1 MATDKKQQKPARYR
15 HSELKYRD
23 IKKMAIERGMPFPEV
38 VSSDFYSLVS
48 FIDSERA
55 QKPNPDLVLQF
66 DLWLEGILKE
76 RGADYLVKPSL
87 RLSYVSDEMREGS
100 KEKPAKEKK
109 VKEKKPPRERDSNNL
124 LKGTKKSY
132 TFELAKKGYSLDRI
146 KRRVLKKF
154 PEASEKSIIIWYRQ
168 ALGIKHT
175 PKPKEERKP
184 RVKKEKTP
192 EQIKASRLRARERK
206 KERALLRKQAN
217 ERTEA
222 YRESLNKKKRN
233 GKRKKKA
240 KAI

>member
-1 MATDKKQQKPARYR
+1 
-15 HSELKYRD
+15 
-23 IKKMAIERGMPFPEV
+23 MAIERGMPFPEV

-124 LKGTKKSY
+124 LKGTKNPI
-132 TFELAKKGYSLDRI
+132 LLNLQRKGIHWIESN
-146 KRRVLKKF
+146 
-154 PEASEKSIIIWYRQ
+154 
-168 ALGIKHT
+168 
-175 PKPKEERKP
+175 EE
-184 RVKKEKTP
+184 
-192 EQIKASRLRARERK
+192 
-206 KERALLRKQAN
+206 
-217 ERTEA
+217 
-222 YRESLNKKKRN
+222 Y
-233 GKRKKKA
+233 
-240 KAI
+240 

>member
-1 MATDKKQQKPARYR
+1 
-15 HSELKYRD
+15 
-23 IKKMAIERGMPFPEV
+23 MAIERGMPFPEV

-109 VKEKKPPRERDSNNL
+109 VKEKKPTRERDSNNL

-154 PEASEKSIIIWYRQ
+154 PEASENLS
-168 ALGIKHT
+168 LSGIDRLYVSNISLNLK
-175 PKPKEERKP
+175 
-184 RVKKEKTP
+184 KKENP
-192 EQIKASRLRARERK
+192 E
-206 KERALLRKQAN
+206 
-217 ERTEA
+217 
-222 YRESLNKKKRN
+222 
-233 GKRKKKA
+233 
-240 KAI
+240 